1 MTTGR
6 CQSPVSESGRMEFR
20 LDCKKILI
28 RATEKLLGEM
38 PSDLH
43 DDEKSVMYGS
53 HHDGMREDDCVAKFG
68 RVLHKMVHQKQVNKE
83 ECDRMQREYHAFL
96 QEVAVEEQHYV
107 QGNPV

>member
-1 MTTGR
+1 M
-6 CQSPVSESGRMEFR
+6 
-20 LDCKKILI
+20 I
-28 RATEKLLGEM
+28 RSTEKLLGEM

-53 HHDGMREDDCVAKFG
+53 HHDGMRKDDCVAKFG
-68 RVLHKMVHQKQVNKE
+68 QSVHLKQVNTQ